1 MVKTTGGAQG
11 SVLAQVAD
19 GDVGVFAVGILD
31 EIAEDSLVVVTN
43 EEDFGDLG
51 DSGDSIEAVLDDG
64 LAGDFEEGLFGA
76 TWLDRVFV
84 VEGCLLYTSPS
95 PTRPY

>member
-1 MVKTTGGAQG
+1 MVKTTSSAQG

-31 EIAEDSLVVVTN
+31 EIAEDSLVVVTD

-51 DSGDSIEAVLDDG
+51 DSGDSIETVLDDG

-76 TWLDRVFV
+76 IWLDRVFV
-84 VEGCLLYTSPS
+84 VEGLH
-95 PTRPY
+95 